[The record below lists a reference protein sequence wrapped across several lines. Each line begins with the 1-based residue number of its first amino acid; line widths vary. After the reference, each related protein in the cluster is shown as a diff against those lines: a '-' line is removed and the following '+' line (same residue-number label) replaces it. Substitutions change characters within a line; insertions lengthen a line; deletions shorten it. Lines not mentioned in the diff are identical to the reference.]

1 MRKLL
6 LNLFALSVMG
16 LCAQTPALKP
26 ARTAATASK
35 PVTISTSRVI
45 DGSQSSLRSASD
57 TKKQQKHP
65 ILLRGADVVE
75 MNQEKGQAI
84 VLEKK
89 RPSNLRSLATDT
101 GFVRNEV
108 TRFLASSSGMF
119 YLTNPENIRI
129 NKVEV
134 DKRGT
139 LTGRGEQIF
148 KGYPVYGAD
157 FTFNISSE
165 TERFSGRTVEESKI
179 VASAATLDSDLAIQ
193 TLRKDLQEKTK
204 VRTLT
209 KAELKLVGGT
219 QAKVDT
225 LYYPTA
231 DGLYRLSFR
240 ISYRPN
246 LVEEWIYFINATD
259 GTIISRYNN
268 TKGGWE
274 KKTFTGEDLNGVRQS
289 IHTAYNTDEN
299 IYYLQNK
306 AEEMYDPEN
315 ETGTILILDAN
326 FTNATN
332 LETEPCT
339 SKQNEWSP
347 LHVSTMWGIT
357 QTYHYFKN
365 TFGRNSL
372 DGEGGNIIGIINM
385 NDSETGGP
393 MDNAYWNG
401 AYMAFGNGN
410 KILKPL
416 AGALDVIGHE
426 LGHGVIDKTAGLV
439 YRDQSGA
446 MNESFADIFGAMIDR
461 EDWQIGEDITKPEV
475 FPSGALRDLSN
486 PHNGYISSK
495 EDNWQPAH
503 TSEIYTGEEDNGGV
517 HINSGILNFAYY
529 KYATATSKEEAEQ
542 VYYHALT
549 HYLTAT
555 SRFTDLRLAIIRSA
569 RELYGEKNAAC
580 AAKAFDEVGIWE
592 DEASL
597 PGMSELD
604 PNPGDECLAANIKDP
619 ESGCVRLMSYNTVT
633 KEYTLISEMPALT
646 TPSVTDNGKTL
657 LYVGEDYK
665 IYRCDLEKGNCEIYS
680 EETPFANVAISKDGK
695 RVAAVAYSGDGPNI
709 YVRNLDDKEWI
720 AFGLS
725 TPGTEGTTYDV
736 KYADHI
742 EFDLSG
748 ENLLYDAYNETSQF
762 SFWNIGVLEVWD
774 ADMEDWSEGMIAI
787 LFTYN
792 NGISVGNPTF
802 FKNSPDKFIFEA
814 INSKGWVELALAS
827 FDREILSNIMTPLS
841 QPAYPT
847 LGIKDEYIA
856 LMAYDE
862 EEDEATVFHVALSED
877 KNSFIIP
884 EDEEDMV
891 FPLGA
896 ETDARY
902 PVYYGTGERDLGKKP
917 EVSFQAMNR
926 KGEAPLTIT
935 FEDLS
940 QYDPTSWTWTFE
952 GGTPATSDEENPTV
966 VYETPGSYDVTLTV
980 SNAYGTSTVTKKDYI
995 VVGGDPTSVEEVAIK
1010 QVSVHPNPA
1019 TTYVIAEGVEQGPV
1033 LVYSATGK
1041 SYANLSVTWLDEQSV
1056 RVDVSSLPEGLYI
1069 LKFKN
1074 GSAKFMKQM
1083 NY

>member
-6 LNLFALSVMG
+6 LNIFALSVMG

-26 ARTAATASK
+26 ARTGSVATK
-35 PVTISTSRVI
+35 PVTLSVSRVI
-45 DGSQSSLRSASD
+45 DGSQSSLRSTSD

-65 ILLRGADVVE
+65 ILLRSADVVE
-75 MNQEKGQAI
+75 VNQEKGQAI

-89 RPSNLRSLATDT
+89 RSSNLRSLATDT

-148 KGYPVYGAD
+148 KGYPIYGTD

-165 TERFSGRTVEESKI
+165 TERFSGRTAEESKI
-179 VASAATLDSDLAIQ
+179 AESETTLDTDQAIRII
-193 TLRKDLQEKTK
+193 RKDLQEKTK

-219 QAKVDT
+219 QSKVDT

-231 DGLYRLSFR
+231 DGLYRLSYR

-246 LVEEWIYFINATD
+246 LVEEWIYFINAMD
-259 GTIISRYNN
+259 GTIIFRYNN

-274 KKTFTGEDLNGVRQS
+274 KKTFTGEDLNGVRRS
-289 IHTAYNTDEN
+289 IHTAYDTDTN
-299 IYYLQNK
+299 IYYLYNL
-306 AEEMYDPEN
+306 AEEMCDLEN
-315 ETGTILILDAN
+315 ENGVILIYDAN

-332 LETEPCT
+332 LEAEPCT
-339 SKQNEWSP
+339 SKNNEWSP

-365 TFGRNSL
+365 TFDRNSL
-372 DGEGGNIIGIINM
+372 DGEGGNIFGIINM
-385 NDSETGGP
+385 NDAETGDP
-393 MDNAYWNG
+393 MDNAYWNSS
-401 AYMAFGNGN
+401 YMCFGNGY
-410 KILKPL
+410 KAFKPL

-426 LGHGVIDKTAGLV
+426 LGHGVIQHTANLE
-439 YRDQSGA
+439 YNDQSGA

-461 EDWQIGEDITKPEV
+461 EDWLLGEDIVKPEI
-475 FPSGALRDLSN
+475 FPSGAMRDMSN
-486 PHNGYISSK
+486 PHNGCTSAK
-495 EDNWQPAH
+495 ENSWQPDH
-503 TSEIYTGEEDNGGV
+503 TSELYTGEEDNGGV

-597 PGMSELD
+597 PDMSDLD

-619 ESGCVRLMSYNTVT
+619 ESGRIRLMNYNTVT
-633 KEYTLISEMPALT
+633 DEYTLISEMPALT

-665 IYRCDLEKGNCEIYS
+665 IYRCDLEKETCAVYS
-680 EETPFANVAISKDGK
+680 EKTPFANVAISKDGK
-695 RVAAVAYSGDGPNI
+695 RVAAVAYSDDDPYI

-720 AFGLS
+720 AFELY
-725 TPGTEGTTYDV
+725 TPATEGTTYDV

-748 ENLLYDAYNETSQF
+748 ESLLYDAYNETSQF
-762 SFWNIGVLEVWD
+762 SFWNIGTLEVWD

-787 LFTYN
+787 LSTYK

-814 INSKGWVELALAS
+814 INQEGWVELALAS
-827 FDREILSNIMTPLS
+827 FDRGILSNIPMSLS
-841 QPAYPT
+841 QPVYPT

-862 EEDEATVFHVALSED
+862 EEDKATVFHVALSED

-884 EDEEDMV
+884 EDGEDMV

-917 EVSFQAMNR
+917 EVAFQAMNR
-926 KGEAPLTIT
+926 KGGAPLTIT

-980 SNAYGTSTVTKKDYI
+980 SNTYGTSTVTKKDYI
-995 VVGGDPTSVEEVAIK
+995 VVGDDPTSIEEVAIK

-1033 LVYSATGK
+1033 LVYNATGK
-1041 SYANLSVTWLDEQSV
+1041 LYVNLSVTWQDEQSV

-1074 GSAKFMKQM
+1074 GNAKFVKQM

>member
-6 LNLFALSVMG
+6 LNLFALSVIG

-26 ARTAATASK
+26 VRTDATASK

-57 TKKQQKHP
+57 TNKQRKHP
-65 ILLRGADVVE
+65 ILLRSADVVE

-89 RPSNLRSLATDT
+89 RSSNLRSLATDT

-108 TRFLASSSGMF
+108 TRFLATSSGMF
-119 YLTNPENIRI
+119 HLTNPENIRI
-129 NKVEV
+129 NKVEI

-139 LTGRGEQIF
+139 LTGRGEQTF

-179 VASAATLDSDLAIQ
+179 AESVATLNSDQAIQ
-193 TLRKDLQEKTK
+193 TIRKDLREKTK

-225 LYYPTA
+225 LYYPTS
-231 DGLYRLSFR
+231 DSLYHLSYR

-259 GTIISRYNN
+259 GTIISHYNN
-268 TKGGWE
+268 TKGGW
-274 KKTFTGEDLNGVRQS
+274 KKTTFTGEDLNGVRRS

-299 IYYLQNK
+299 IYYLQNL
-306 AEEMYDPEN
+306 AEEMCDMEN
-315 ETGTILILDAN
+315 ENGAILVFDAN
-326 FTNATN
+326 FTNTTN
-332 LETEPCT
+332 LEAEPCT
-339 SKQNEWSP
+339 SKNNEWSP

-365 TFGRNSL
+365 TFDRNSL
-372 DGEGGNIIGIINM
+372 DGEGGNIVGIINV
-385 NDSETGGP
+385 NDEKTGDP

-401 AYMAFGNGN
+401 LHMYFGNGN
-410 KILKPL
+410 KAFKPL

-426 LGHGVIDKTAGLV
+426 LGHGVIGETAKLEYKG
-439 YRDQSGA
+439 QAGA

-461 EDWQIGEDITKPEV
+461 EDWQIGEDVIKLEIY
-475 FPSGALRDLSN
+475 PSGALRDMSN
-486 PHNGYISSK
+486 PHNGGTSSK
-495 EDNWQPAH
+495 EKGWQPAH
-503 TSEIYTGEEDNGGV
+503 TSEMYTGEEDNGGV

-597 PGMSELD
+597 PDMSLD
-604 PNPGDECLAANIKDP
+604 PNPGDECMAANIKDP
-619 ESGCVRLMSYNTVT
+619 ESGQVRLMTYNTT
-633 KEYTLISEMPALT
+633 TDTYTLISEIPALT
-646 TPSVTDNGKTL
+646 SPSVTDNGKTL

-665 IYRCDLEKGNCEIYS
+665 IYRCDLEKGTCVVYS

-695 RVAAVAYSGDGPNI
+695 RVAATTYSDDDPHI

-720 AFGLS
+720 AFELY
-725 TPGTEGTTYDV
+725 TPATEGITYDV
-736 KYADHI
+736 KFADHI
-742 EFDLSG
+742 EFDLDG
-748 ENLLYDAYNETSQF
+748 ESLLYDAYNETSQF
-762 SFWNIGVLEVWD
+762 SFWNIAAIYVWD
-774 ADMEDWSEGMIAI
+774 NDMEDWGEGEIRT

-792 NGISVGNPTF
+792 NGVSVGNPTF
-802 FKNSPDKFIFEA
+802 FKNSPDKFVFERISPDGEIWLILA
-814 INSKGWVELALAS
+814 SPDKGELAS
-827 FDREILSNIMTPLS
+827 MPTPLT

-862 EEDEATVFHVALSED
+862 EEDESTVFHVALSED

-884 EDEEDMV
+884 EDEENME
-891 FPLGA
+891 FPLGE

-917 EVSFQAMNR
+917 EIAFQAMNR
-926 KGEAPLTIT
+926 KGEAPLTVT

-940 QYDPTSWTWTFE
+940 EYDPTSWTWTFE

-966 VYETPGSYDVTLTV
+966 VYETPGSYDVTLTA

-995 VVGGDPTSVEEVAIK
+995 VVGDDPTSIEEVAIK

-1019 TTYVIAEGVEQGPV
+1019 TTYVIAEGIEQGPV
-1033 LVYSATGK
+1033 LVYGATGK
-1041 SYANLSVTWLDEQSV
+1041 LYANLSVTWLDKQSV

>member
-1 MRKLL
+1 
-6 LNLFALSVMG
+6 
-16 LCAQTPALKP
+16 
-26 ARTAATASK
+26 
-35 PVTISTSRVI
+35 
-45 DGSQSSLRSASD
+45 
-57 TKKQQKHP
+57 
-65 ILLRGADVVE
+65 
-75 MNQEKGQAI
+75 
-84 VLEKK
+84 
-89 RPSNLRSLATDT
+89 
-101 GFVRNEV
+101 
-108 TRFLASSSGMF
+108 
-119 YLTNPENIRI
+119 
-129 NKVEV
+129 
-134 DKRGT
+134 
-139 LTGRGEQIF
+139 
-148 KGYPVYGAD
+148 
-157 FTFNISSE
+157 
-165 TERFSGRTVEESKI
+165 
-179 VASAATLDSDLAIQ
+179 
-193 TLRKDLQEKTK
+193 
-204 VRTLT
+204 
-209 KAELKLVGGT
+209 
-219 QAKVDT
+219 
-225 LYYPTA
+225 
-231 DGLYRLSFR
+231 
-240 ISYRPN
+240 
-246 LVEEWIYFINATD
+246 
-259 GTIISRYNN
+259 
-268 TKGGWE
+268 
-274 KKTFTGEDLNGVRQS
+274 
-289 IHTAYNTDEN
+289 
-299 IYYLQNK
+299 
-306 AEEMYDPEN
+306 
-315 ETGTILILDAN
+315 
-326 FTNATN
+326 
-332 LETEPCT
+332 
-339 SKQNEWSP
+339 
-347 LHVSTMWGIT
+347 
-357 QTYHYFKN
+357 
-365 TFGRNSL
+365 
-372 DGEGGNIIGIINM
+372 
-385 NDSETGGP
+385 
-393 MDNAYWNG
+393 
-401 AYMAFGNGN
+401 MAFVNGN
-410 KILKPL
+410 KECKPL

-461 EDWQIGEDITKPEV
+461 EDWQIGEDVIKPEE
-475 FPSGALRDLSN
+475 FPSGTMRDMSN
-486 PHNGYISSK
+486 PHNGCISSK

-503 TSEIYTGEEDNGGV
+503 TSEIYTGEEDNGCV

-569 RELYGEKNAAC
+569 RKLYGEKNAAC

-695 RVAAVAYSGDGPNI
+695 RVAAVAYSDDDPNI

-995 VVGGDPTSVEEVAIK
+995 VVGDDPTSVEEVAIK

-1056 RVDVSSLPEGLYI
+1056 RVDVLSLPEGLYI

>member
-1 MRKLL
+1 MY
-6 LNLFALSVMG
+6 
-16 LCAQTPALKP
+16 
-26 ARTAATASK
+26 
-35 PVTISTSRVI
+35 
-45 DGSQSSLRSASD
+45 
-57 TKKQQKHP
+57 
-65 ILLRGADVVE
+65 
-75 MNQEKGQAI
+75 
-84 VLEKK
+84 K
-89 RPSNLRSLATDT
+89 R
-101 GFVRNEV
+101 
-108 TRFLASSSGMF
+108 
-119 YLTNPENIRI
+119 
-129 NKVEV
+129 
-134 DKRGT
+134 
-139 LTGRGEQIF
+139 Q
-148 KGYPVYGAD
+148 
-157 FTFNISSE
+157 
-165 TERFSGRTVEESKI
+165 
-179 VASAATLDSDLAIQ
+179 
-193 TLRKDLQEKTK
+193 
-204 VRTLT
+204 
-209 KAELKLVGGT
+209 
-219 QAKVDT
+219 
-225 LYYPTA
+225 
-231 DGLYRLSFR
+231 
-240 ISYRPN
+240 
-246 LVEEWIYFINATD
+246 
-259 GTIISRYNN
+259 
-268 TKGGWE
+268 
-274 KKTFTGEDLNGVRQS
+274 
-289 IHTAYNTDEN
+289 
-299 IYYLQNK
+299 
-306 AEEMYDPEN
+306 
-315 ETGTILILDAN
+315 
-326 FTNATN
+326 
-332 LETEPCT
+332 
-339 SKQNEWSP
+339 
-347 LHVSTMWGIT
+347 
-357 QTYHYFKN
+357 
-365 TFGRNSL
+365 
-372 DGEGGNIIGIINM
+372 
-385 NDSETGGP
+385 
-393 MDNAYWNG
+393 
-401 AYMAFGNGN
+401 
-410 KILKPL
+410 
-416 AGALDVIGHE
+416 
-426 LGHGVIDKTAGLV
+426 
-439 YRDQSGA
+439 
-446 MNESFADIFGAMIDR
+446 
-461 EDWQIGEDITKPEV
+461 
-475 FPSGALRDLSN
+475 
-486 PHNGYISSK
+486 K

-569 RELYGEKNAAC
+569 RKLYGEKNAAC

-695 RVAAVAYSGDGPNI
+695 RVAAVAYSDDDPNI

-995 VVGGDPTSVEEVAIK
+995 VVGDDPTSVEEVAIK

-1074 GSAKFMKQM
+1074 GSTKFMKQM

>member
-26 ARTAATASK
+26 TRTGATASK

-57 TKKQQKHP
+57 TKQQQKHP
-65 ILLRGADVVE
+65 ILLRSADVVE

-89 RPSNLRSLATDT
+89 RSSNLRSLATDT

-119 YLTNPENIRI
+119 HLTNPENIRI
-129 NKVEV
+129 NKVEI

-139 LTGRGEQIF
+139 LTGRGEQTF

-179 VASAATLDSDLAIQ
+179 AESVATLNSDQAIQ
-193 TLRKDLQEKTK
+193 TIRKDLREKTK

-225 LYYPTA
+225 LYYPTS
-231 DGLYRLSFR
+231 DNLYRLSYR

-274 KKTFTGEDLNGVRQS
+274 KKTFTGEDLNGVRRS

-299 IYYLQNK
+299 IYHLQNI
-306 AEEMYDPEN
+306 AEEMYDMEN
-315 ETGTILILDAN
+315 EDGAILVLDAN
-326 FTNATN
+326 FTNTTN
-332 LETEPCT
+332 LEVEPCT
-339 SKQNEWSP
+339 SKNNEWSP

-365 TFGRNSL
+365 TFDRNSL
-372 DGEGGNIIGIINM
+372 DGEGGDITGIINV
-385 NDSETGGP
+385 NDEKTGGP
-393 MDNAYWNG
+393 LDNAYWNG
-401 AYMAFGNGN
+401 TYMLFGNGN
-410 KILKPL
+410 KTFKPL
-416 AGALDVIGHE
+416 AGGLDVIGHE
-426 LGHGVIDKTAGLV
+426 LGHGVIGETAKLEYKG
-439 YRDQSGA
+439 QSGA

-461 EDWQIGEDITKPEV
+461 EDWQLGEDVIKLEI
-475 FPSGALRDLSN
+475 FPSGAMRDMSN
-486 PHNGYISSK
+486 PHNGCTSSK
-495 EDNWQPAH
+495 EYGWQPAH
-503 TSEIYTGEEDNGGV
+503 TSELYTGEEDNGGV
-517 HINSGILNFAYY
+517 HANSGILNFAYY

-569 RELYGEKNAAC
+569 RELYGEENAAY

-619 ESGCVRLMSYNTVT
+619 ESGRIRLMSYNTVT
-633 KEYTLISEMPALT
+633 EKYTLISEMPALT

-665 IYRCDLEKGNCEIYS
+665 IYRCDLEKGTCEVYS

-695 RVAAVAYSGDGPNI
+695 RVAAVAYSDNDPNI

-720 AFGLS
+720 AFKLY
-725 TPGTEGTTYDV
+725 TPATEGTTHDV

-748 ENLLYDAYNETSQF
+748 ETLLYDAYNETSQF
-762 SFWNIGVLEVWD
+762 SFWNIGALEVWD

-802 FKNSPDKFIFEA
+802 FNNSPDKFIFEA
-814 INSKGWVELALAS
+814 INQEGWGELVLAS
-827 FDREILSNIMTPLS
+827 IDREILSHKPMPFSL
-841 QPAYPT
+841 PAYPT

-862 EEDEATVFHVALSED
+862 EEDEATVLHVALSED
-877 KNSFIIP
+877 KRDLIIP
-884 EDEEDMV
+884 KDEEDIV
-891 FPLGA
+891 FPLGE

-917 EVSFQAMNR
+917 EIAFQAMNR
-926 KGEAPLTIT
+926 KGEAPLTVT

-995 VVGGDPTSVEEVAIK
+995 VVGDDPTSIEEVAIK

-1019 TTYVIAEGVEQGPV
+1019 TTYVIAEGVEQSPV

-1041 SYANLSVTWLDEQSV
+1041 LYANLSVTWQDEQSV

-1074 GSAKFMKQM
+1074 GSTKFVKQM

>member
-1 MRKLL
+1 MKKLL

-16 LCAQTPALKP
+16 LYAQTPALKP
-26 ARTAATASK
+26 ARTGATASK

-45 DGSQSSLRSASD
+45 DGSQSSLRAAPD
-57 TKKQQKHP
+57 TKKQQKYP
-65 ILLRGADVVE
+65 ILLQGTDVVD

-89 RPSNLRSLATDT
+89 RSSNLRSLTTDT

-108 TRFLASSSGMF
+108 TRFMAASSGMF

-129 NKVEV
+129 NKVEI

-139 LTGRGEQIF
+139 LTGRGEQTF

-179 VASAATLDSDLAIQ
+179 TESVATLDTDQAIQ
-193 TLRKDLQEKTK
+193 TIRKDLRKKTK

-225 LYYPTA
+225 LYYPTS
-231 DGLYRLSFR
+231 DGQYRLSYR

-274 KKTFTGEDLNGVRQS
+274 KKTFTGEDLNGVRRS
-289 IHTAYNTDEN
+289 IHTAYNTNEN

-306 AEEMYDPEN
+306 SEEMYDPEN
-315 ETGTILILDAN
+315 ETGTILIYDAN
-326 FTNATN
+326 FTNATQ

-339 SKQNEWSP
+339 SKKNEWTP

-365 TFGRNSL
+365 TFDRNSL
-372 DGEGGNIIGIINM
+372 DGEGGDITGIINM
-385 NDSETGGP
+385 NDPSTGDP

-401 AYMAFGNGN
+401 AYMAFGNGAEAF
-410 KILKPL
+410 KPL
-416 AGALDVIGHE
+416 AGGLDVIGHE
-426 LGHGVIDKTAGLV
+426 LGHGVIDKTAGLK
-439 YRDQSGA
+439 YEGQSGA
-446 MNESFADIFGAMIDR
+446 MNESFADIFGAMVDR
-461 EDWQIGEDITKPEV
+461 DDWFIGEDIVKLDL
-475 FPSGALRDLSN
+475 FPSGAMRDMSN
-486 PHNGYISSK
+486 PHNGATSSK
-495 EDNWQPAH
+495 EQSWQPAH
-503 TSEIYTGEEDNGGV
+503 TSEMYTGEEDNGGV

-529 KYATATSKEEAEQ
+529 KYATATTKEEAEQ

-549 HYLTAT
+549 HYLTAS

-569 RELYGEKNAAC
+569 RELYGERNATC

-597 PGMSELD
+597 PEISDLD

-619 ESGCVRLMSYNTVT
+619 ESGHVRLMTYNTVT
-633 KEYTLISEMPALT
+633 DTYTLISEMPALT

-665 IYRCDLEKGNCEIYS
+665 IYRCDLEKGTCEVYS
-680 EETPFANVAISKDGK
+680 EETPFANVTISKDGK
-695 RVAAVAYSGDGPNI
+695 RVAAVAYSDNDPNI

-720 AFGLS
+720 AFKLY
-725 TPGTEGTTYDV
+725 TPATEGITFDV
-736 KYADHI
+736 RYADHI

-748 ENLLYDAYNETSQF
+748 ESLLYDAYNETSQF
-762 SFWNIGVLEVWD
+762 SFWNIGALEVWD
-774 ADMEDWSEGMIAI
+774 ADTEDWSEGMIAI

-792 NGISVGNPTF
+792 NGISVGNPTPF
-802 FKNSPDKFIFEA
+802 NNSPNKFIFEA
-814 INSKGWVELALAS
+814 ITPDG
-827 FDREILSNIMTPLS
+827 EILLSLVSDGEIQSTIPTPLS

-862 EEDEATVFHVALSED
+862 EEDESTVFHVALSED
-877 KNSFIIP
+877 KKSFIIP
-884 EDEEDMV
+884 EDEENIE
-891 FPLGA
+891 FPLGE

-917 EVSFQAMNR
+917 EIAFQAMNR
-926 KGEAPLTIT
+926 KGEAPLTVT

-940 QYDPTSWTWTFE
+940 EYDPTSWTWTFE

-966 VYETPGSYDVTLTV
+966 VYETPGSYDVTLTA

-995 VVGGDPTSVEEVAIK
+995 VVGDDPTSIEEVTIK

-1041 SYANLSVTWLDEQSV
+1041 LYANLSVTWQDEQSV

-1074 GSAKFMKQM
+1074 GSAKFMKQKD
-1083 NY
+1083 Y

>member
-1 MRKLL
+1 M
-6 LNLFALSVMG
+6 N
-16 LCAQTPALKP
+16 
-26 ARTAATASK
+26 
-35 PVTISTSRVI
+35 
-45 DGSQSSLRSASD
+45 D
-57 TKKQQKHP
+57 T
-65 ILLRGADVVE
+65 
-75 MNQEKGQAI
+75 
-84 VLEKK
+84 
-89 RPSNLRSLATDT
+89 
-101 GFVRNEV
+101 
-108 TRFLASSSGMF
+108 
-119 YLTNPENIRI
+119 
-129 NKVEV
+129 
-134 DKRGT
+134 
-139 LTGRGEQIF
+139 
-148 KGYPVYGAD
+148 
-157 FTFNISSE
+157 
-165 TERFSGRTVEESKI
+165 
-179 VASAATLDSDLAIQ
+179 
-193 TLRKDLQEKTK
+193 
-204 VRTLT
+204 
-209 KAELKLVGGT
+209 
-219 QAKVDT
+219 
-225 LYYPTA
+225 
-231 DGLYRLSFR
+231 
-240 ISYRPN
+240 
-246 LVEEWIYFINATD
+246 
-259 GTIISRYNN
+259 
-268 TKGGWE
+268 
-274 KKTFTGEDLNGVRQS
+274 
-289 IHTAYNTDEN
+289 
-299 IYYLQNK
+299 
-306 AEEMYDPEN
+306 
-315 ETGTILILDAN
+315 ETGD
-326 FTNATN
+326 
-332 LETEPCT
+332 
-339 SKQNEWSP
+339 
-347 LHVSTMWGIT
+347 
-357 QTYHYFKN
+357 
-365 TFGRNSL
+365 
-372 DGEGGNIIGIINM
+372 
-385 NDSETGGP
+385 P

-410 KILKPL
+410 KAFKPL

-461 EDWQIGEDITKPEV
+461 EDWQIGEDVIKPEE
-475 FPSGALRDLSN
+475 FPSGTMRDMSN
-486 PHNGYISSK
+486 PHNGCISSK

-569 RELYGEKNAAC
+569 RKLYGEKNAAC

-695 RVAAVAYSGDGPNI
+695 RVAAVAYSDDDPNI

-995 VVGGDPTSVEEVAIK
+995 VVGDDPTSVEEVAIK

>member
-1 MRKLL
+1 
-6 LNLFALSVMG
+6 
-16 LCAQTPALKP
+16 
-26 ARTAATASK
+26 
-35 PVTISTSRVI
+35 
-45 DGSQSSLRSASD
+45 
-57 TKKQQKHP
+57 
-65 ILLRGADVVE
+65 
-75 MNQEKGQAI
+75 
-84 VLEKK
+84 
-89 RPSNLRSLATDT
+89 
-101 GFVRNEV
+101 
-108 TRFLASSSGMF
+108 
-119 YLTNPENIRI
+119 
-129 NKVEV
+129 
-134 DKRGT
+134 
-139 LTGRGEQIF
+139 
-148 KGYPVYGAD
+148 
-157 FTFNISSE
+157 
-165 TERFSGRTVEESKI
+165 
-179 VASAATLDSDLAIQ
+179 
-193 TLRKDLQEKTK
+193 
-204 VRTLT
+204 
-209 KAELKLVGGT
+209 
-219 QAKVDT
+219 
-225 LYYPTA
+225 
-231 DGLYRLSFR
+231 
-240 ISYRPN
+240 
-246 LVEEWIYFINATD
+246 
-259 GTIISRYNN
+259 
-268 TKGGWE
+268 
-274 KKTFTGEDLNGVRQS
+274 
-289 IHTAYNTDEN
+289 
-299 IYYLQNK
+299 
-306 AEEMYDPEN
+306 
-315 ETGTILILDAN
+315 
-326 FTNATN
+326 
-332 LETEPCT
+332 
-339 SKQNEWSP
+339 
-347 LHVSTMWGIT
+347 
-357 QTYHYFKN
+357 
-365 TFGRNSL
+365 
-372 DGEGGNIIGIINM
+372 
-385 NDSETGGP
+385 
-393 MDNAYWNG
+393 
-401 AYMAFGNGN
+401 
-410 KILKPL
+410 
-416 AGALDVIGHE
+416 
-426 LGHGVIDKTAGLV
+426 
-439 YRDQSGA
+439 

-695 RVAAVAYSGDGPNI
+695 RVAAVAYSDDDPNI

>member
-1 MRKLL
+1 MRKFL
-6 LNLFALSVMG
+6 LNIFALSVMG

-26 ARTAATASK
+26 ARTGSVATR
-35 PVTISTSRVI
+35 PVTLSVSRTI

-57 TKKQQKHP
+57 TGKRQKHP

-75 MNQEKGQAI
+75 MSQEKGQAI

-108 TRFLASSSGMF
+108 TRFMTASSGMF

-129 NKVEV
+129 NKVET

-139 LTGRGEQIF
+139 LTGRGGQTF
-148 KGYPVYGAD
+148 KGYPVYGTD
-157 FTFNISSE
+157 FTFNISSG

-179 VASAATLDSDLAIQ
+179 AESVATLDAGQAIQ
-193 TLRKDLQEKTK
+193 TIRKDLREKTK
-204 VRTLT
+204 ERTLT

-240 ISYRPN
+240 ICYRPN
-246 LVEEWIYFINATD
+246 LAEEWIYFINATD
-259 GTIISRYNN
+259 GTIISHYNN

-274 KKTFTGEDLNGVRQS
+274 KKTFTGEDLNGVRRS
-289 IHTAYNTDEN
+289 IHTAYNTDAN
-299 IYYLQNK
+299 IYYLHNL
-306 AEEMYDPEN
+306 AEEMNDLEN
-315 ETGTILILDAN
+315 ENGAILVHDAN
-326 FTNATN
+326 FTNA
-332 LETEPCT
+332 LKLKTEPCT
-339 SKQNEWSP
+339 SKNNEWSP

-385 NDSETGGP
+385 NDEKTGGP

-401 AYMAFGNGN
+401 AYMAFGNGD
-410 KILKPL
+410 KAFKPL
-416 AGALDVIGHE
+416 AGSLDVIGHE
-426 LGHGVIDKTAGLV
+426 LGHGVIEKTANLE
-439 YRDQSGA
+439 YRAQAGA

-461 EDWQIGEDITKPEV
+461 ANWQLGEDIVKPE
-475 FPSGALRDLSN
+475 FYPSGATRDMSN
-486 PHNGYISSK
+486 PHNGCASNK
-495 EDNWQPAH
+495 ELGWQPAH
-503 TSEIYTGEEDNGGV
+503 TSELYTGEKDNGGV

-529 KYATATSKEEAEQ
+529 KYATATSKDKAEQ

-549 HYLTAT
+549 HYLTST

-569 RELYGEKNAAC
+569 RELYGEENAAH
-580 AAKAFDEVGIWE
+580 ATKAFDEVGVWE
-592 DEASL
+592 DEVSL
-597 PGMSELD
+597 LPEMPLD

-619 ESGCVRLMSYNTVT
+619 ESGRVRLMTYNTAT
-633 KEYTLISEMPALT
+633 DTYKLISEMPALT

-665 IYRCDLEKGNCEIYS
+665 IYRCDLEKGTRTVYS

-695 RVAAVAYSGDGPNI
+695 RVAAVTYSDYDPHV

-720 AFGLS
+720 VFKLF
-725 TPGTEGTTYDV
+725 TPATEGTTYDV

-748 ENLLYDAYNETSQF
+748 ETLLYDAYNATSQF
-762 SFWNIGVLEVWD
+762 SFWNIGALEVWD
-774 ADMEDWSEGMIAI
+774 EEMKDWSEGTISI
-787 LFTYN
+787 PFTVN
-792 NGISVGNPTF
+792 DGTSVGNPTF
-802 FKNSPDKFIFEA
+802 FKNSPDKFIFEV
-814 INSKGWVELALAS
+814 ISSDGKIKLALAS
-827 FDREILSNIMTPLS
+827 NGKIRSSIITPLS

-856 LMAYDE
+856 LMEYDE
-862 EEDEATVFHVALSED
+862 KADESTVFHMALSED
-877 KNSFIIP
+877 KNSFILP
-884 EDEEDMV
+884 ENAEDMK
-891 FPLGA
+891 FPLGK

-917 EVSFQAMNR
+917 EVAFQAMNR
-926 KGEAPLTIT
+926 KGGAPLSVT

-952 GGTPATSDEENPTV
+952 GGTPATSEKENPTV
-966 VYETPGSYDVTLTV
+966 IYETPGSYDVTLTA

-995 VVGGDPTSVEEVAIK
+995 IVGDDLTSIEEVTIK

-1019 TTYVIAEGVEQGPV
+1019 TTYVIAKGVEQSPV
-1033 LVYSATGK
+1033 WVYSATGK
-1041 SYANLSVTWLDEQSV
+1041 LYANLSATWQDEQSV

-1074 GSAKFMKQM
+1074 GSAKFVKQM